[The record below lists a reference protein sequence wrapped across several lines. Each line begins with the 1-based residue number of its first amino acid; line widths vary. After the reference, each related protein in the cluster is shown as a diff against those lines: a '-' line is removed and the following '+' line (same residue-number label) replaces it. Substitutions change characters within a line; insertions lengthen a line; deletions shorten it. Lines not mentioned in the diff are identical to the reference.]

1 MDQSPIVSAHPSWDT
16 SSWALENTRDGMS
29 SQQWPIPN
37 PDLVFQLALRV
48 RRVSERAGW
57 EWRLVDEREGS
68 VFEKALPY
76 ESPEDARTAGL
87 ARLAELTPSLPSAKV
102 SARTALTGHVIIVSR
117 NERILHGILT
127 RVFGDSE
134 GIDIIED
141 RRWHWVDRK
150 GPDRRAPL
158 VEVEAQGP
166 GWWMVRRA
174 PIFVRL
180 NMRHGDG
187 AAV

>member
-1 MDQSPIVSAHPSWDT
+1 
-16 SSWALENTRDGMS
+16 MS
-29 SQQWPIPN
+29 SQQWPVPDS
-37 PDLVFQLALRV
+37 DLVIRLALRV
-48 RRVSERAGW
+48 RRVSGRAGW
-57 EWRLVDEREGS
+57 EWQLVDEREGS

-87 ARLAELTPSLPSAKV
+87 ARLAELTPFLLSAKV
-102 SARTALTGHVIIVSR
+102 SARMALTGHVIIVSR

-127 RVFGDSE
+127 HVFGDSE
-134 GIDIIED
+134 GIDVFED

-150 GPDRRAPL
+150 APDRRAPL

-174 PIFVRL
+174 PSIVRL
-180 NMRHGDG
+180 SMGQGDG
-187 AAV
+187 AAG